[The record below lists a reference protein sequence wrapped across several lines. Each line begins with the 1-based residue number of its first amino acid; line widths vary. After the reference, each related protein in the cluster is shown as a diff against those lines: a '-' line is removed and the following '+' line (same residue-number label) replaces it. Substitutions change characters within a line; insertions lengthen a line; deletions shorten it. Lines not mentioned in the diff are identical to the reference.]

1 LPHLLSAFH
10 AEAIAAEKGL
20 GLAAHLGIQR
30 IYLETDSMVL
40 KASLERREIDMSSL
54 GCVFERIKEMI
65 RSNFVQC
72 KVGNSIVCP
81 SLPGSSLH

>member
-1 LPHLLSAFH
+1 LSDVH

-20 GLAAHLGIQR
+20 GLAAYLGIQR

-40 KASLERREIDMSSL
+40 KASLERREFDMSSL

-72 KVGNSIVCP
+72 KVMYCRRECTM
-81 SLPGSSLH
+81 